1 MSGELENGLVWGILP
16 CICCQ
21 ECCEKREKKNE
32 GFFLASLP
40 PPAHSPC
47 WESCVLAWV
56 KGGGQ
61 DDR

>member
-1 MSGELENGLVWGILP
+1 MGWCGEFSHVFAVRSVVRRG
-16 CICCQ
+16 
-21 ECCEKREKKNE
+21 EKKMRAFFFFF
-32 GFFLASLP
+32 FFLASLP